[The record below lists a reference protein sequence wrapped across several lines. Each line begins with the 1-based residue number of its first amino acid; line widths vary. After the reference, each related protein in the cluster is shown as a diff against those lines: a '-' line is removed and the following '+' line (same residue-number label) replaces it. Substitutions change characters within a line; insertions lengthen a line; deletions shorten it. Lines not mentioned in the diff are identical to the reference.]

1 MEFLIIEPISKI
13 SFYLV
18 NLFCDREYK
27 KKVVKSN
34 NKLEKEMDLRKFI
47 HRQRVFTT
55 AIIGLLSGPQSLF
68 VNKMSQMV
76 VRESSDT
83 GTSADDELDD
93 MQKEDVLYVRKMI
106 LSQGKVDNR
115 LLNLYKLRKADKTGD
130 FIEIDDLKA
139 EMLNQPKIVPQDYSN
154 TSLIDESRRQ
164 FASSNDPV

>member
-1 MEFLIIEPISKI
+1 M
-13 SFYLV
+13 
-18 NLFCDREYK
+18 NLFCDKEYK

-93 MQKEDVLYVRKMI
+93 M
-106 LSQGKVDNR
+106 
-115 LLNLYKLRKADKTGD
+115 
-130 FIEIDDLKA
+130 
-139 EMLNQPKIVPQDYSN
+139 
-154 TSLIDESRRQ
+154 
-164 FASSNDPV
+164 